1 MTITFRVENGNGI
14 LPPKAAII
22 TPDQLGALRDLL
34 AEQSQRL
41 GFPMLATIHETTGDD
56 AFDLEARVCH
66 LALAVVSKCFDH
78 DPDVIAILDEAQYLG
93 RRIRVWQDHR
103 GSDIKMRLSLTP
115 DGAPQLTV
123 ADDSA
128 MALLAGLGLDRAN
141 AGVIAMTEL
150 RDRLTNPRIRRRLD
164 DDPAMAT
171 CVETLTAMAA
181 LKPKPF
187 YRPTWDAQP
196 DGWRPIFLPEDVK
209 PAAPRSV
216 NKRMA
221 ALGSNPGA
229 AIGVD
234 RGSKR
239 IRLTP

>member
-1 MTITFRVENGNGI
+1 MEVAMTITFRVENGNSI
-14 LPPKAAII
+14 LPPRAAII

-41 GFPMLATIHETTGDD
+41 GFPMLATIRETAGDD

-93 RRIRVWQDHR
+93 RRVRIWQDQR

-128 MALLAGLGLDRAN
+128 MALLAGLGLGRAN
-141 AGVIAMTEL
+141 AGVIAMAEL

-181 LKPKPF
+181 LKPVEGDHLLA
-187 YRPTWDAQP
+187 W
-196 DGWRPIFLPEDVK
+196 V
-209 PAAPRSV
+209 
-216 NKRMA
+216 
-221 ALGSNPGA
+221 
-229 AIGVD
+229 
-234 RGSKR
+234 
-239 IRLTP
+239 